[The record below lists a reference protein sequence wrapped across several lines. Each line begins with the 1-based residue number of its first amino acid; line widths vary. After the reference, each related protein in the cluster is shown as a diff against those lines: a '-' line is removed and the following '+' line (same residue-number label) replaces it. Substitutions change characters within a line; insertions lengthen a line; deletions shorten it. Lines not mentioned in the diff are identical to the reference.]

1 MKNLFAL
8 ILALL
13 MLCACVA
20 EKEPVT
26 EQPEINEP
34 GSNGPSEPV
43 TEEPEE
49 KKLFDPETERLME
62 ILWNSEKPS
71 ETIAGEGYVF
81 YGVEEIECL
90 GYENLVSFAEKYPEN
105 REEIFYIASLRTT
118 WELFKIS
125 YSEDERCWIYTEYW
139 IDTFNDNERNE
150 RSFEISEIKIYDNRV
165 SIYFKSGGKQVVYKL
180 GSVQG
185 LPMNNCSHP
194 EQAHFIDIEII
205 RYINSEAFRTEYE
218 KTHSEPYMT
227 FDEYT
232 NTLWSEEEECL
243 MNIYHYIGHYGLDYG
258 DFIAAYGSDERIAE
272 IWGEADI
279 KGYFEK

>member
-1 MKNLFAL
+1 MKKLFAL

-13 MLCACVA
+13 MLCACKA
-20 EKEPVT
+20 EEIP

-43 TEEPEE
+43 AEEPEE
-49 KKLFDPETERLME
+49 KKLFDSETERLME

-71 ETIAGEGYVF
+71 EAIAGEGYTF
-81 YGVEEIECL
+81 YGAEEIECL

-105 REEIFYIASLRTT
+105 GEEIFYIASLRTT

-125 YSEDERCWIYTEYW
+125 YSEDEKCWIYTEYW

-150 RSFEISEIKIYDNRV
+150 RSFEISEIKTYDNRITV
-165 SIYFKSGGKQVVYKL
+165 YFKSGGKQVVYKI

-185 LPMNNCSHP
+185 LPVNNCSHP
-194 EQAHFIDIEII
+194 EQAHFIDIEVI
-205 RYINSEAFRTEYE
+205 RYINSEEFRTKYE
-218 KTHSEPYMT
+218 QTHDEQYLS
-227 FDEYT
+227 FDEFT
-232 NTLWSEEEECL
+232 DTLYGEEEECV
-243 MNIYHYIGHYGLDYG
+243 MNIYHYIEYYGLTYD
-258 DFIAAYGSDERIAE
+258 DFISAYGSEEEIAE
-272 IWGEADI
+272 IWGETDI